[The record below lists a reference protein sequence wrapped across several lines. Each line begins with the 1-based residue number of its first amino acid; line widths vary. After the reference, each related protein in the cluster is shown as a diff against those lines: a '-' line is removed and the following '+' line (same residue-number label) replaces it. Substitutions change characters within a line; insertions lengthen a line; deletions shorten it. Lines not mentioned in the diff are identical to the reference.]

1 MSDKH
6 PANSA
11 FQIQSNTSNNTK
23 VRKIFPKFCR
33 YNFASINPTITFYGI
48 SKKKIRENKE
58 NFCPNYIFVAKEIN
72 KTFC

>member
-1 MSDKH
+1 MSDQH

-48 SKKKIRENKE
+48 SIKNRGKQGKFLSKLH
-58 NFCPNYIFVAKEIN
+58 FCGKRDKYYI
-72 KTFC
+72 